1 MAAFVSIRLKVGAL
15 IAGLGLAT
23 AGLTALTMPRYAA
36 DAEREALEQRALA
49 SAAMLASA
57 AATALDFDQ
66 PDTAR
71 EVISVAS
78 ADPLVEWV
86 AVYDKRGIR
95 VAQYGSG
102 SLANVRDVEKA
113 RLLRSDS
120 SSIVALS
127 PAQGERGAI

>member
-1 MAAFVSIRLKVGAL
+1 MSAFVSIRLKMGAL
-15 IAGLGLAT
+15 IASLGLAS

-36 DAEREALEQRALA
+36 EAEREALEQRGLA

-86 AVYDKRGIR
+86 AVYDKHGKR
-95 VAQYGSG
+95 VAEYGDG
-102 SLANVRDVEKA
+102 SIGTVKDFQK
-113 RLLRSDS
+113 
-120 SSIVALS
+120 
-127 PAQGERGAI
+127 Q